1 MHRLVQD
8 SLHCLR
14 QPRSL
19 FGSLYRWRHLSPP
32 PLSSSTR
39 QNDGT
44 SPSDEPHPQDNDA
57 TPLPSSS
64 FNIVAADAAS
74 HRPTR
79 RFNVSTG
86 GTGKN
91 REEGGQPKVRVFR
104 DLTRNRDPSWE
115 RVMEHTTFVSH
126 LPKQLQQYE
135 AEQVNNPL
143 VRDQSRLIIRKD
155 DPANRQWLSLPEFDG
170 GDADGHSTASYF
182 EREVAARKAR
192 LNRAERAVFRRRVR
206 REEVAEGGTEG
217 TPEEGM
223 SVEEKIQLAMAQ
235 GDFDDLKG
243 KGKPLERLEGEGRCV
258 RRRVRP
264 QERDRGERA

>member
-1 MHRLVQD
+1 
-8 SLHCLR
+8 
-14 QPRSL
+14 
-19 FGSLYRWRHLSPP
+19 
-32 PLSSSTR
+32 
-39 QNDGT
+39 
-44 SPSDEPHPQDNDA
+44 
-57 TPLPSSS
+57 
-64 FNIVAADAAS
+64 
-74 HRPTR
+74 
-79 RFNVSTG
+79 
-86 GTGKN
+86 
-91 REEGGQPKVRVFR
+91 
-104 DLTRNRDPSWE
+104 
-115 RVMEHTTFVSH
+115 MEHTTFVSH